1 MAAQKPDG
9 KSGSQRVSFT
19 RQGADRIARV
29 VRTVE
34 QGDKKGNA
42 LRFGNRPQSAVSSAA
57 STSTTLTTTTIT
69 VLTGVVL
76 STSNMTFLRSSII
89 VVGETTQNSQ
99 IISVYNCPSNSVS
112 SESQAFFF
120 G

>member
-1 MAAQKPDG
+1 MAAQRPDG
-9 KSGSQRVSFT
+9 KNPAQRVSFT

-34 QGDKKGNA
+34 RGDRKANA
-42 LRFGNRPQSAVSSAA
+42 LRFGKRFPAIA
-57 STSTTLTTTTIT
+57 SKQTIT
-69 VLTGVVL
+69 VITGVVL
-76 STSNMTFLRSSII
+76 STSSMTFLRSKIQVTAES
-89 VVGETTQNSQ
+89 THASQ
-99 IISVYNCPSNSVS
+99 VISVYNCPSGSYS